1 MPLSEILLVYMAMLA
16 VGILVAALFRRLPIP
31 YTVLLVLIG
40 IGLEALARFW
50 PVLEPLHHFRLT
62 PELVLFIFLPT
73 LIFESGFNLN
83 SRQLIKDIGPVLALA
98 VPALLFSTAAVGLG
112 LWLLLPI
119 DPVTALL
126 FGALISATDPVA
138 VISLFKELGAPLRL
152 TVLVEGESLL
162 NDATAI
168 VVFNILLGLALYGD
182 MQWSDAGLALGGFLT
197 VFVGGALVGSV
208 FGLTVSWL
216 MARVVRDTAM
226 VLILSLVTAYSCF
239 IVAEHGLHL
248 SGVMAVAAAALTL
261 GVFGIPRLPEPVGLA
276 LYETWGFLALIC
288 NTLLFLL
295 VGLSVD
301 LTSLISSLD
310 MILLAVLVVL
320 AARAS
325 TIYTLVP
332 YTTRLFGLPRITMG
346 ERHIM
351 WWGGLKGGLAIAI
364 VLSIPPELPGRQLLL
379 DLTLGVVLF
388 TLLVNA
394 PSIRPLIRKLGI
406 DRLTDVE
413 RAELKRGSELA
424 QGRAQGILEHF
435 RHAGI
440 LSRVSLQQASKALG
454 EALADDGA
462 TLEDAQ
468 RLSREWSDVLRAE
481 MTALEELSQTGVIPE
496 YTFLDLKGELQRRRE
511 QMVTG
516 DGPSAVAD
524 ERQSNPF
531 LWLENTLVHWLR
543 EKNWA
548 APMLARYQNIRM
560 SQHLFKDI
568 THILMTEAAQDYLIR
583 GSDGIDPAHRE
594 RLEGY
599 YRRRMHSFRL
609 ALEAVQVDFP
619 DLYRH
624 FETRL
629 SLRAALAQAGC
640 QVEEESRH
648 GSIGAKPATLMQRQ
662 IQRELKRVPSI
673 SMHLPDPRPRDLVAL
688 VPLFEGLPAAAL
700 IEVADRCK
708 PVRFLTGDTIIGEGE
723 HGDALYVVAQGRVNI
738 TRYTARGEEREVSN
752 RGVGDFFGE
761 TALLGDQVRTATV
774 RAVQPCTL
782 LRLTRWEVLAIA
794 EKNQAVA
801 QRLQE
806 AMRARG
812 KRESRQGVI
821 QE

>member
-1 MPLSEILLVYMAMLA
+1 MPLSETLLVYMALLT

-40 IGLEALARFW
+40 VSLGAVAQLW
-50 PVLEPLHHFRLT
+50 PVLEPLHQFRLT
-62 PELVLFIFLPT
+62 PELVLFVFLPT
-73 LIFESGFNLN
+73 LIFEAGFNLN
-83 SRQLIKDIGPVLALA
+83 SRQLVKDIGPVLALA

-119 DPVTALL
+119 EPITALL

-138 VISLFKELGAPLRL
+138 VIALFKELGAPLRL

-168 VVFNILLGLALYGD
+168 VVFNILLGLALYGE
-182 MQWSDAGLALGGFLT
+182 MQWSDAGLAVGEFLT
-197 VFVGGALVGSV
+197 VFLGGALVGIA

-216 MARVVRDTAM
+216 MARAVRETAM

-248 SGVMAVAAAALTL
+248 SGVMAVAAAAVTL
-261 GVFGIPRLPEPVGLA
+261 GVFGIPRLPQPVGTA
-276 LYETWGFLALIC
+276 LIETWEFLALIC

-301 LTSLISSLD
+301 LVNLISRLD
-310 MILLAVLVVL
+310 TILLAVLVVL

-332 YTTRLFGLPRITMG
+332 YTTRLFGLPRVTMG

-379 DLTLGVVLF
+379 DLTLGIVLF

-394 PSIRPLIRKLGI
+394 PTIRPLIRKLGI

-413 RAELKRGSELA
+413 RAELKRGAELA
-424 QGRAQGILEHF
+424 RESAQGILVRF

-440 LSRVSLQQASKALG
+440 LSRASFRQASKTLSK
-454 EALADDGA
+454 ALADDGA
-462 TLEDAQ
+462 TVDEAQ

-481 MTALEELSQTGVIPE
+481 LTALEELYQTGVIPQ

-511 QMVTG
+511 QVVTG
-516 DGPSAVAD
+516 EGLSATAD
-524 ERQSNPF
+524 DHQPNPF
-531 LWLENTLVHWLR
+531 LRLENNLIHWLR
-543 EKNWA
+543 EKDWA
-548 APMLARYQNIRM
+548 ALMLAHYQNIRM

-568 THILMTEAAQDYLIR
+568 AHILMTEAAQDYLHR
-583 GSDGIDPAHRE
+583 ASDGIDLAHRE

-599 YRRRMHSFRL
+599 YRTRMHSFRI
-609 ALEAVQVDFP
+609 ALEEVQVDFP
-619 DLYRH
+619 DLYRR

-629 SLRAALAQAGC
+629 SLRAALAQAGR

-648 GSIGAKPATLMQRQ
+648 GSIGAKPGTLMQRQ
-662 IQRELKRVPSI
+662 IQQKLRRVPSI
-673 SMHLPDPRPRDLVAL
+673 SMSLPDPQPCDLVAL
-688 VPLFEGLPAAAL
+688 VPLFEGLPAASL
-700 IEVADRCK
+700 IEVADRSK
-708 PVRFLTGDTIIGEGE
+708 PVRFLTGDTIIGEDE
-723 HGDALYVVAQGRVNI
+723 HGDALYIVARGRVTV
-738 TRYTARGEEREVSN
+738 TRHTARGEECVVSE

-774 RAVQPCTL
+774 RAGQSCTL
-782 LRLTRWEVLAIA
+782 LRLTRWDVLAIS
-794 EKNQAVA
+794 EEHQAVA

-806 AMRARG
+806 ARAARVKGDAERG
-812 KRESRQGVI
+812 MKVS
-821 QE
+821 